1 MSIKLTVTDLTDEGE
16 AIAFTAEGL
25 KVFIKGALPG
35 EVVETDL
42 YGITPNYAQGKLL
55 KVLEAN
61 PCRCPP
67 FCDNSCGSCAFTE
80 LAYNAE
86 IELKKQKLHSL
97 FKTKLPESYDETLFK
112 DFVSMDNPFSYRNK
126 SIYAVTRTDGKYVVG
141 LYERDSHNIVRIRN
155 CRLEQEWI
163 NRTRNRI
170 IEVLNSEEFRKY
182 APDNVNVSNNVNSD
196 SEVFSNSRKD
206 SQSDIKS
213 SSGSGD
219 NLRYIFFR
227 GMNDG
232 EKMVVMVFHHTPENK
247 QQLHLI
253 AQAIKETGVDN
264 ILININDT
272 PGNRVLSD
280 LNQVYNGR
288 DRIEINLLGLNFLV
302 HPNSFL
308 QINLEQTAKLYTM
321 AVDMLELNNNDE
333 VLDLY
338 CGIGTISLYMAQK
351 AKKVYGIEYVQSA
364 VDNAKSN
371 AEKNNIQNVDFRAG
385 LVEKILPQIIAEG
398 HRITKAVLDPARK
411 GCDDSVFKVLAD
423 AGVDIIAYISCNPK
437 SQCRDVAVAESYG
450 YRMKSLNAVDLFPHT
465 QHVETVVLLSREKQ
479 NG

>member
-1 MSIKLTVTDLTDEGE
+1 
-16 AIAFTAEGL
+16 
-25 KVFIKGALPG
+25 
-35 EVVETDL
+35 
-42 YGITPNYAQGKLL
+42 
-55 KVLEAN
+55 
-61 PCRCPP
+61 
-67 FCDNSCGSCAFTE
+67 
-80 LAYNAE
+80 
-86 IELKKQKLHSL
+86 
-97 FKTKLPESYDETLFK
+97 
-112 DFVSMDNPFSYRNK
+112 
-126 SIYAVTRTDGKYVVG
+126 
-141 LYERDSHNIVRIRN
+141 
-155 CRLEQEWI
+155 
-163 NRTRNRI
+163 
-170 IEVLNSEEFRKY
+170 
-182 APDNVNVSNNVNSD
+182 
-196 SEVFSNSRKD
+196 
-206 SQSDIKS
+206 
-213 SSGSGD
+213 
-219 NLRYIFFR
+219 
-227 GMNDG
+227 
-232 EKMVVMVFHHTPENK
+232 MVVMVFHHTPENK

-264 ILININDT
+264 FLININDT
-272 PGNRVLSD
+272 PGNRILSD
-280 LNQVYNGR
+280 LNQVYNGS

-423 AGVDIIAYISCNPK
+423 AGVNIIAYISCNPK

-465 QHVETVVLLSREKQ
+465 QHTELVALLSKE
-479 NG
+479 